1 MKDKIWGVYVHIPF
15 CRQKCYYCDFPS
27 YAGRERYMADYIAA
41 LCQEIQVRGSFYKQK
56 WNNPATVYIGGGTP
70 TALPY
75 DLMAKLLQ
83 KLQENLTAK
92 YEFTV
97 ECNPGT
103 VDSKYLALLYAN
115 GVNRLSLGVQS
126 FNDEILRSI
135 GRIHTG
141 SEAGKAILMA
151 KKIGFAN
158 INLDLMYGLPG
169 QSLQDLKNSV
179 VKAIDLKPEHISIYG
194 LQLEEGTVFFKQQ
207 AAGKLILPTDA
218 ETEAMYDYMTSFLP
232 KSGYLRYEISNFAK
246 KGYESRHNMGY
257 WQDVPY
263 LGLGA
268 AAHSYLAGQR
278 YAASKD
284 IARYIAGVR
293 TGEFALVKEEETNRK
308 TSMEEFCFLALRTA
322 QGIDKKRFAQKF
334 NCSIQS
340 VYADVIAKMKAK
352 ELLYENET
360 SLALTEL
367 GMEYGNLV
375 FSEFIL

>member
-1 MKDKIWGVYVHIPF
+1 
-15 CRQKCYYCDFPS
+15 
-27 YAGRERYMADYIAA
+27 
-41 LCQEIQVRGSFYKQK
+41 
-56 WNNPATVYIGGGTP
+56 
-70 TALPY
+70 
-75 DLMAKLLQ
+75 
-83 KLQENLTAK
+83 
-92 YEFTV
+92 
-97 ECNPGT
+97 
-103 VDSKYLALLYAN
+103 
-115 GVNRLSLGVQS
+115 
-126 FNDEILRSI
+126 
-135 GRIHTG
+135 
-141 SEAGKAILMA
+141 
-151 KKIGFAN
+151 
-158 INLDLMYGLPG
+158 
-169 QSLQDLKNSV
+169 
-179 VKAIDLKPEHISIYG
+179 
-194 LQLEEGTVFFKQQ
+194 
-207 AAGKLILPTDA
+207 
-218 ETEAMYDYMTSFLP
+218 
-232 KSGYLRYEISNFAK
+232 
-246 KGYESRHNMGY
+246 MGY

-367 GMEYGNLV
+367 GMKYGNLV

>member
-367 GMEYGNLV
+367 GMKYGNLV

>member
-1 MKDKIWGVYVHIPF
+1 
-15 CRQKCYYCDFPS
+15 
-27 YAGRERYMADYIAA
+27 MADYIAA

-75 DLMAKLLQ
+75 GLMVKLLQ
-83 KLQENLTAK
+83 KLQEILPAK

-103 VDSKYLALLYAN
+103 VDSKYLAMLYAS

-126 FNDEILRSI
+126 FNDDILRRL

-141 SEAGKAILMA
+141 SEAEKAILTA
-151 KKIGFAN
+151 KNLGFAN
-158 INLDLMYGLPG
+158 ISLDLMYGLPG
-169 QSLQDLKNSV
+169 QSLQALKNSV
-179 VKAIDLKPEHISIYG
+179 ATAIALKPEHISIYG

-207 AAGKLILPTDA
+207 TAGKLTLPTDA
-218 ETEAMYDYMTSFLP
+218 EVEAMYDYMTSFLP

-246 KGYESRHNMGY
+246 KGYESKHNMGY

-278 YAASKD
+278 YAASTD
-284 IARYIAGVR
+284 IASYIAGVR
-293 TGEFALVKEEETNRK
+293 TGEFALAQEEAADRK

-322 QGIDKKRFAQKF
+322 QGIDKKCFAQKF

-340 VYADVIAKMKAK
+340 VYADVIANMKAK
-352 ELLYENET
+352 KLLCESDN
-360 SLALTEL
+360 SIALTEL
-367 GMEYGNLV
+367 GMKYGNMV